1 MRSRDFGVKKKTQK
15 KQTGFVALPFV
26 KERLD
31 NLGPDGITGQIW
43 DLTEVLSPGR
53 EQHTHAHT
61 HKHRVRLSA
70 LHINTIPKP
79 MFLNLGVVTP

>member
-61 HKHRVRLSA
+61 HT
-70 LHINTIPKP
+70 NTESGCQ
-79 MFLNLGVVTP
+79 LCT